1 LESLLRQ
8 KSQNRKSQ
16 NRKIEEMAASNDIL
30 PNISVKALF
39 EAIAQNDEQA
49 FKMLFDLFKSRTY
62 AVAFKLT
69 KQAYASEEITQDVFV
84 SIWVSRAQLAQV
96 KNAEAYIYTVIYNK
110 VSRYLKKESNQT
122 RILQL
127 IAGNTKPYS
136 NDTEETVFVHDQ
148 QKLLREAVQQL
159 SPQKKLMYELHEV
172 QGKSYD
178 EIAETLNLSP
188 HTVKSHVLQA
198 VKFIRTCLKDG
209 VLLIIGLLTFL
220 KP

>member
-1 LESLLRQ
+1 
-8 KSQNRKSQ
+8 
-16 NRKIEEMAASNDIL
+16 MAASNDIL
-30 PNISVKALF
+30 PNMSVKALF

-49 FKMLFDLFKSRTY
+49 FKMLFDLYKTRAY

-69 KQAYASEEITQDVFV
+69 RLAWASEEITQDVFI

-127 IAGNTKPYS
+127 VAGNTKPYS
-136 NDTEETVFVHDQ
+136 NDTEETVVVHDQ
-148 QKLLREAVQQL
+148 QKLLWQAVQQL

-178 EIAETLNLSP
+178 EIAKTLDLSP

-198 VKFIRTCLKDG
+198 VKFIRNCLKDRVLFILFG
-209 VLLIIGLLTFL
+209 LAVLLIQ
-220 KP
+220 

>member
-1 LESLLRQ
+1 
-8 KSQNRKSQ
+8 
-16 NRKIEEMAASNDIL
+16 MAASNDIL
-30 PNISVKALF
+30 SNISINTLF

-49 FKMLFDLFKSRTY
+49 FKMLFNLYKSRTY

-69 KQAYASEEITQDVFV
+69 KLAYASEEITQDVFI
-84 SIWVSRAQLAQV
+84 SIWVSRAQLAHV

-127 IAGNTKPYS
+127 VAGNTKPYS
-136 NDTEETVFVHDQ
+136 NDTEETVVVHDQ
-148 QKLLREAVQQL
+148 QKLLWQAVQQL

-178 EIAETLNLSP
+178 EIAKTLDLSP

-198 VKFIRTCLKDG
+198 VKFIRNCLKDRVLFILFVLA
-209 VLLIIGLLTFL
+209 VLLIQ
-220 KP
+220 

>member
-1 LESLLRQ
+1 
-8 KSQNRKSQ
+8 
-16 NRKIEEMAASNDIL
+16 MTASNDIL
-30 PNISVKALF
+30 PNMSVNALF

-49 FKMLFDLFKSRTY
+49 FKMLFNLYKSRTY

-69 KQAYASEEITQDVFV
+69 KLAYASEEITQDVFI
-84 SIWVSRAQLAQV
+84 SIWVSRAQLTQV

-110 VSRYLKKESNQT
+110 VSRYLKKESNQE

-127 IAGNTKPYS
+127 SIWNTKPYS
-136 NDTEETVFVHDQ
+136 NETEETVFVHDQ

-178 EIAETLNLSP
+178 EIAQTLNLSP

-198 VKFIRTCLKDG
+198 VKFIRNCLKDR
-209 VLLIIGLLTFL
+209 VLFILILLAVL
-220 KP
+220 AIR

>member
-1 LESLLRQ
+1 MEFGGFWDFRNT
-8 KSQNRKSQ
+8 KSTMTVN
-16 NRKIEEMAASNDIL
+16 NVIL
-30 PNISVKALF
+30 PNVSVNTLF

-49 FKMLFDLFKSRTY
+49 FKMLFNLYKSRTY

-69 KQAYASEEITQDVFV
+69 KEAYASEEITQDVFI
-84 SIWVSRAQLAQV
+84 SIWVSRAQLAHV

-110 VSRYLKKESNQT
+110 VSRYLKKESNQE

-127 IAGNTKPYS
+127 SIWNIKPFS
-136 NDTEETVFVHDQ
+136 NETEETVFVHDQ

-178 EIAETLNLSP
+178 EIAQTLNLSP

-198 VKFIRTCLKDG
+198 VKFIRNCLKDR
-209 VLLIIGLLTFL
+209 VLFILILLASLLIQ
-220 KP
+220 

>member
-1 LESLLRQ
+1 
-8 KSQNRKSQ
+8 
-16 NRKIEEMAASNDIL
+16 MTASNDIL
-30 PNISVKALF
+30 PNMSVKALF

-49 FKMLFDLFKSRTY
+49 FKMLFDLYKTRTY

-69 KQAYASEEITQDVFV
+69 RQAYASEEITQDVFIG
-84 SIWVSRAQLAQV
+84 IWVSRAQLAHV

-110 VSRYLKKESNQT
+110 VSRYLKKKSNRE

-127 IAGNTKPYS
+127 SLWNTKPWS
-136 NDTEETVFVHDQ
+136 NETEETVFVHDQ

-178 EIAETLNLSP
+178 EIAKTLNLSP

-198 VKFIRTCLKDG
+198 VKFIRSCLKNR
-209 VLLIIGLLTFL
+209 VLLIIGLLTQSSL
-220 KP
+220 

>member
-1 LESLLRQ
+1 
-8 KSQNRKSQ
+8 
-16 NRKIEEMAASNDIL
+16 MTTSNDIL
-30 PNISVKALF
+30 PNLSVKTLF
-39 EAIAQNDEQA
+39 DAIAQNDEQA
-49 FKMLFDLFKSRTY
+49 FKMLFNIYRSRTY

-69 KQAYASEEITQDVFV
+69 KLAYASEEITQDVFI
-84 SIWVSRAQLAQV
+84 SIWVSREQLAHV

-110 VSRYLKKESNQT
+110 VSRYLKKESNQE

-127 IAGNTKPYS
+127 SIWNTKPYS
-136 NDTEETVFVHDQ
+136 NETEETVFVHDQ

-178 EIAETLNLSP
+178 EIAKTLNLSP

-198 VKFIRTCLKDG
+198 VKFIRSCLKNR
-209 VLLIIGLLTFL
+209 VLFILMLMAFLLIR
-220 KP
+220 

>member
-1 LESLLRQ
+1 
-8 KSQNRKSQ
+8 
-16 NRKIEEMAASNDIL
+16 MTATNDIL
-30 PNISVKALF
+30 PNMSVKALF

-49 FKMLFDLFKSRTY
+49 FKMLFDLYRSRTY

-69 KQAYASEEITQDVFV
+69 KQAYASEEITQDVFI
-84 SIWVSRAQLAQV
+84 SIWVSRAQLTHV

-110 VSRYLKKESNQT
+110 ISRYLKKESNQE

-127 IAGNTKPYS
+127 LIRNAKPYS
-136 NDTEETVFVHDQ
+136 NETEETVFVHDQ

-178 EIAETLNLSP
+178 EIAQTLHLSP

-198 VKFIRTCLKDG
+198 VKFIRNCLKDR
-209 VLLIIGLLTFL
+209 VLFILMGIAYLLTR
-220 KP
+220 

>member
-1 LESLLRQ
+1 M
-8 KSQNRKSQ
+8 K
-16 NRKIEEMAASNDIL
+16 ASNEIL
-30 PNISVKALF
+30 PNMSTKALF

-49 FKMLFDLFKSRTY
+49 FKMLFDLYRSRTY

-69 KQAYASEEITQDVFV
+69 KQAYASEEITQDVFI

-110 VSRYLKKESNQT
+110 VSRYLKKASNQE

-127 IAGNTKPYS
+127 SIWNTKPYS
-136 NDTEETVFVHDQ
+136 NETEETVFVHDQ
-148 QKLLREAVQQL
+148 QKRLTEAVRQL

-178 EIAETLNLSP
+178 EIAQTLNLSP

-198 VKFIRTCLKDG
+198 LKFIRNCLKDR
-209 VLLIIGLLTFL
+209 VLFILTLIIFLLSR
-220 KP
+220 

>member
-1 LESLLRQ
+1 M
-8 KSQNRKSQ
+8 KP
-16 NRKIEEMAASNDIL
+16 SNDIL
-30 PNISVKALF
+30 PSMPVKALF
-39 EAIAQNDEQA
+39 EAIAQNDERA
-49 FKMLFDLFKSRTY
+49 FKMLFDLYKSRTY

-69 KQAYASEEITQDVFV
+69 KQAYASEEITQDVFI

-110 VSRYLKKESNQT
+110 VSRYLKKQSNQE

-127 IAGNTKPYS
+127 SIWNAKPYS
-136 NDTEETVFVHDQ
+136 NETEETVFVHDQ
-148 QKLLREAVQQL
+148 QKLLGEAVQQL

-178 EIAETLNLSP
+178 EIAKTLDLSP

-198 VKFIRTCLKDG
+198 LKFLRNCLKDG
-209 VLLIIGLLTFL
+209 VLFILMGIAFLLTG
-220 KP
+220 